1 MSAPRL
7 ELLHARPATES
18 SGRLPI
24 LFVHGSYCGAWVW
37 SETFLP
43 YFARAGFAA
52 YAVSLRGHGDSEGDL
67 ALASLSD
74 YVQDVSAAIAH
85 LGGRCILVGHSMGGI
100 VAQHCFG
107 DGDAVAALVLLASV
121 PPSGLAN
128 SAMTLMMT
136 SPDLMV
142 QFGLLQSLGPSAV
155 TSDVIRRAILS
166 DATPAAEVARLLP
179 QFQTESHTIS
189 LELMTPPPPRRPAPA
204 RPVLVL
210 GGSADPMIPTADLRE
225 AAAFYGAELEIFDGA
240 PHGLMLDSAWW
251 QPTADRILAWLA
263 AQGFGG
269 AADPAGAESA
279 PGD

>member
-1 MSAPRL
+1 LR
-7 ELLHARPATES
+7 HARPATAVP
-18 SGRLPI
+18 GRLPI

-37 SETFLP
+37 AETFLP

-67 ALASLSD
+67 AFASLSD
-74 YVQDVSAAIAH
+74 YVEDVRAAIAH
-85 LGGRCILVGHSMGGI
+85 LGGHCILVGHSMGGI

-107 DGDAVAALVLLASV
+107 DGDAVAALVLMASV

-136 SPDLMV
+136 APDLMI

-155 TSDVIRRAILS
+155 TGDAIRRAILS
-166 DATPAAEVARLLP
+166 DATPEAEVARLLP

-189 LELMTPPPPRRPAPA
+189 LDLMTPPPPRRPVTA

-225 AAAFYGAELEIFDGA
+225 AAAFYDAELEIFDGA

-263 AQGFGG
+263 TQGFGG
-269 AADPAGAESA
+269 DAA
-279 PGD
+279 PGE

>member
-7 ELLHARPATES
+7 ELLHARPATAVP
-18 SGRLPI
+18 GRLPI

-37 SETFLP
+37 AETFLP

-67 ALASLSD
+67 AFASLSD
-74 YVQDVSAAIAH
+74 YVEDVRAAIAH
-85 LGGRCILVGHSMGGI
+85 LGGHCILVGHSMGGI

-107 DGDAVAALVLLASV
+107 DGDTVAALVLMASV

-136 SPDLMV
+136 APDLMI

-155 TSDVIRRAILS
+155 TGDAIRRAILS
-166 DATPAAEVARLLP
+166 DATPEAEVARLLP

-189 LELMTPPPPRRPAPA
+189 LDLMTPPPPPRPVTA

-225 AAAFYGAELEIFDGA
+225 AAAFYKADLEILDGA

-263 AQGFGG
+263 AKGFGG
-269 AADPAGAESA
+269 TEDGIGSAAPL
-279 PGD
+279 GD